1 MKIHAQ
7 HQILDKWV
15 QAISPQES
23 AQDAVSYSLRNRIAT
38 LQHFFPRAAISEVES
53 HEDVHQLRVATRRV
67 SAVLDLYA
75 KLLPTKPTKLLH
87 RSLRKIQRVAGTVRD
102 LDVLAKRYRQVEHN
116 NGKKLVK
123 ALHRRRLR
131 LQLRLTRLYLWLRG
145 GDRFL
150 NQIEKLLKKT
160 KESDTP
166 NGPVGIWMK
175 TRWSQLV
182 EQFDQSTDFDTED
195 LEALHRFRIQSK
207 QLRYSMELLAPAFD
221 FNQLE
226 RAYALVERLQ
236 ERLGQIQDH
245 VIARKTFRE
254 WETKRNRISRMC
266 DLKLLIE
273 SEDAKLRQ
281 QLRDVATWWTPM
293 MKSNM
298 RQAFE
303 QIASAT
309 NQS

>member
-1 MKIHAQ
+1 MKIHAE

-15 QAISPQES
+15 KAISPLGS
-23 AQDAVSYSLRNRIAT
+23 VQDAISYALRNRIAT

-53 HEDVHQLRVATRRV
+53 HEDVHQLRVATRRA

-75 KLLPTKPTKLLH
+75 ELLPAKPTKLLH

-102 LDVLAKRYRQVEHN
+102 LDVLAKRYGQVEHN

-131 LQLRLTRLYLWLRG
+131 MQLRLTRLYLWLRR

-150 NQIEKLLKKT
+150 NQIEKLLNKA

-166 NGPVGIWMK
+166 SGPVGIWMK
-175 TRWSQLV
+175 TRWPQLV

-195 LEALHRFRIQSK
+195 LAALHRFRIQIK
-207 QLRYSMELLAPAFD
+207 QLRYDMELLAPVFD

-245 VIARKTFRE
+245 VIACKTFRE
-254 WETKRNRISRMC
+254 WDAKRNRVSRKC
-266 DLKLLIE
+266 DLKMLIE
-273 SEDAKLRQ
+273 CEDEKLRQ
-281 QLRDVATWWTPM
+281 QLHDVATWWTPL

-303 QIASAT
+303 QIASST